1 MQNPNLIS
9 PKKCYKIAPFS
20 LSIYILSLL
29 ICSLGIAI
37 DTSSIFSKDNLK
49 ADNFNS
55 LPLNL
60 EQIKQVVKTQN
71 ATIVQYS
78 ILYDEII
85 VNGKKQMQESRL
97 LTWVI
102 KPNSEIFM
110 REINLQA
117 RRCKQRFSFIKLI
130 QKQHSCSQVIAN
142 PQNLNTQQSHLK
154 ELHQI
159 LIEPIAYLL
168 PQKIQE
174 RVIFIPQGDLS
185 LVPFLALQDNSGKYL
200 IEKHVISTAPS
211 IQVLNSLYQRKIKR
225 QSEKISTRKSTNI
238 NIKSDELLIVGNPT
252 APKFPPKLGEK
263 PLQLL
268 PIPCAE
274 KEAKA
279 IAKIFKTQAITGD
292 VATETIIVQK
302 MPQAKIIHLAAHAV
316 DLNNSNAIALATSA
330 KDDGWLS
337 VTEIQKLPLKAD
349 LVVLSAANTALG
361 RITSDGVVGLS
372 RAFFVAGADSV
383 IASLWEVGDEAT
395 SFLMVKFYENFSKN
409 PDKATAF
416 RKAILETM
424 KKYPNPQ
431 DWAGFTSIGLL

>member
-1 MQNPNLIS
+1 M
-9 PKKCYKIAPFS
+9 
-20 LSIYILSLL
+20 SIYILSLL
-29 ICSLGIAI
+29 ICSLGITI
-37 DTSSIFSKDNLK
+37 DTSYIFRENSLK
-49 ADNFNS
+49 ADNFNT

-85 VNGKKQMQESRL
+85 VNGNKQIQESRL

-102 KPNSEIFM
+102 KPNSEISM
-110 REINLQA
+110 REVNLQA

-130 QKQHSCSQVIAN
+130 QKQHSCSQAIAN
-142 PQNLNTQQSHLK
+142 PQNVNIQKLHLK

-159 LIEPIAYLL
+159 LIEPIADLL
-168 PQKIQE
+168 PDKTQG
-174 RVIFIPQGDLS
+174 RVIFIPQGDLF
-185 LVPFLALQDNSGKYL
+185 LVPFIALQDNNDKYL
-200 IEKHVISTAPS
+200 IEKYVIHTAPS
-211 IQVLNSLYQRKIKR
+211 IQVLDLLYQRQIKR
-225 QSEKISTRKSTNI
+225 QSGKFSTQKNTNT

-252 APKFPPKLGEK
+252 APKLPPKPGEK

-268 PIPCAE
+268 PIPGAE

-292 VATETIIVQK
+292 AATETTIVKK
-302 MPQAKIIHLAAHAV
+302 MPQAKIIHLATHAV
-316 DLNNSNAIALATSA
+316 ELNNSNAIALATST

-337 VTEIQKLPLKAD
+337 VAEIQKLPLKAD

-361 RITSDGVVGLS
+361 RISSDGIIGLS
-372 RAFFVAGADSV
+372 RAFFVAGADS
-383 IASLWEVGDEAT
+383 IIGSLWEVGDEAT

-409 PDKATAF
+409 SDKASAF